1 MMILRIAKNEYRK
14 WFFNG
19 RLLLLLSVLVILNQ
33 MVIVPLRKRAE
44 DMECPLN
51 LLEGYI
57 GICNSKLLLLLVPLL
72 FIVML
77 SDYPKM
83 DENMLFYIS
92 RTGISKWIYG
102 QLLFLAMADGT
113 VLLFIGVSTILPQLT
128 SAFFYNGW
136 SEVILLMQQRYP
148 DLSATFISNLIPAN
162 IYFQMLPYKAVIY
175 SSLFYFLYFYFLGII
190 LLFFRIAGKK
200 IVGILFNG
208 FILLIGALLTYF
220 DAYGMWLLP
229 AAHANLAAHYS
240 TYYRQMLLPLR
251 YSVLY
256 FLLLIGAGLIVIKLM
271 QNKIKLD
278 TFLQGGEA

>member
-1 MMILRIAKNEYRK
+1 MVLRIAKNEYRK

-19 RLLLLLSVLVILNQ
+19 RMLLLLSVLVVLNQ
-33 MVIVPLRKRAE
+33 MVIVPLEERAK
-44 DMECPLN
+44 DMEYPLN
-51 LLEGYI
+51 LLEGYV
-57 GICNSKLLLLLVPLL
+57 GICNSKILLLLLPLI

-113 VLLFIGVSTILPQLT
+113 ILLFIGGSTILPQVT
-128 SAFFYNGW
+128 TAFFYNGW
-136 SEVILLMQQRYP
+136 SEVVLLMQQRYP
-148 DLSATFISNLIPAN
+148 ELSATFISNLIPAN

-175 SSLFYFLYFYFLGII
+175 STLLYFLYFYFLGVI
-190 LLFFRIAGKK
+190 LLLFRIAGKK
-200 IVGILFNG
+200 ILGILLDG
-208 FILLIGALLTYF
+208 FLLLIGAMVTYF
-220 DAYGMWLLP
+220 EAFGMWCLP

-240 TYYRQMLLPLR
+240 TYYREMIFPLWH
-251 YSVLY
+251 SLIY
-256 FLLLIGAGLIVIKLM
+256 FLLFIGAELIFVKLIES
-271 QNKIKLD
+271 NIKLD